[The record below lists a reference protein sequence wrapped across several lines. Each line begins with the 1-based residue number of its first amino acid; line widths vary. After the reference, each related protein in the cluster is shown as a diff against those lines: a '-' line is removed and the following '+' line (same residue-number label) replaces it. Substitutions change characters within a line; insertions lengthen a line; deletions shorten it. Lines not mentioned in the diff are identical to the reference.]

1 MNDFQI
7 DIEILLNHESFAT
20 HSGLC
25 FANLRNYMVNN
36 YNYKC
41 FKELNISR
49 TTIKDMIKF
58 MLSDCYNTISDQDI
72 KTKMCFVTDLVRAH
86 NKLADKNNVI
96 TWECDW

>member
-7 DIEILLNHESFAT
+7 DIEMTLNACPYGS

-41 FKELNISR
+41 FREFKLTR
-49 TTIKDMIKF
+49 TIIKDMIKF
-58 MLSDCYNTISDQDI
+58 MINDCYNTIDETDI
-72 KTKMCFVTDLVRAH
+72 TLKMLFVRDLIKAH
-86 NKLADKNNVI
+86 NKLMDKNNII